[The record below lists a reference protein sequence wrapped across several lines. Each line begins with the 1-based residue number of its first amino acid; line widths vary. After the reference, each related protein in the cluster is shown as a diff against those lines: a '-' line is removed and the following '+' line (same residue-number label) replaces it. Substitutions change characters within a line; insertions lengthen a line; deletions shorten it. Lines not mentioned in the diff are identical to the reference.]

1 MNILVKHSV
10 RFLILGLVQ
19 VLLLNQLEIG
29 LGIQAMVYPLFI
41 LLLPI
46 DLGTIPLLIFAFIFG
61 ISIDAISNTFGLHA
75 SSLMVFAYC
84 RPLFLKVFAPR
95 DGYENV
101 KEGNT
106 YEMGLSW
113 FLWVYGGLLLVH
125 HFWFFYMEVFRIDE
139 IVFVL
144 QKTFL
149 SALVSFFMAFILQIL
164 LVTKPR

>member
-1 MNILVKHSV
+1 MSVLFKHSV

-46 DLGTIPLLIFAFIFG
+46 DLGTIPLLIFAFCFG
-61 ISIDAISNTFGLHA
+61 ISIDAISDTFGLHA
-75 SSLMVFAYC
+75 SSLLIFAYC
-84 RPLFLKVFAPR
+84 RPLFLKFFSPR

-106 YEMGLSW
+106 YEMGFLW
-113 FLWVYGGLLLVH
+113 FLWVYGGLLVIH
-125 HFWFFYMEVFRIDE
+125 HFWFFYIEIFRLDE
-139 IVFVL
+139 LVFVL
-144 QKTFL
+144 QKTLL
-149 SALVSFFMAFILQIL
+149 SVPISFFMAFILQIL

>member
-1 MNILVKHSV
+1 
-10 RFLILGLVQ
+10 LGLVQ

-84 RPLFLKVFAPR
+84 RPLFLKVFSPR

-106 YEMGLSW
+106 YEMGFSW

-144 QKTFL
+144 QKTVL

>member
-1 MNILVKHSV
+1 MNLLIKHSV
-10 RFLILGLVQ
+10 RFIILGLVQ

-61 ISIDAISNTFGLHA
+61 IGIDAISNTFGLHA
-75 SSLMVFAYC
+75 SSLLVFAYC

-106 YEMGLSW
+106 YEMGFLW
-113 FLWVYGGLLLVH
+113 FLWVYGGLLFIH
-125 HFWFFYMEVFRIDE
+125 HFWFFYMEVFRLDE
-139 IVFVL
+139 IFFVL
-144 QKTFL
+144 QKTIL
-149 SALVSFFMAFILQIL
+149 SVLVSFFMAFILQIL

>member
-1 MNILVKHSV
+1 
-10 RFLILGLVQ
+10 
-19 VLLLNQLEIG
+19 
-29 LGIQAMVYPLFI
+29 
-41 LLLPI
+41 
-46 DLGTIPLLIFAFIFG
+46 
-61 ISIDAISNTFGLHA
+61 
-75 SSLMVFAYC
+75 MVFAYC